1 MTACL
6 TLPLGP
12 RTDWV
17 QDEAPAPSATRFDAA
32 ANAQMERMLADFGR
46 VYRERNALLKE
57 VIEAHHDALLRLTM
71 AAEYRDD
78 DTAIHIVRIGYL
90 AEALALILGADKAWA
105 TMLRKAAPMHD
116 IGKIG
121 TPDHVL
127 KKRGRLDVAERE
139 IMNQHPEIGA
149 SMLGRSRIPL
159 FQMAAEVALNHHE
172 KYDGSG
178 YPYGRSGDGI
188 PLSGR
193 IVAVV
198 DFFDALTMDRCY
210 RKALPDD
217 QVRVMVESE
226 RGRSFDPV
234 VVDAFLAHWDRFTTL
249 RDIVTQTAPG
259 FSDLVQDTSLP
270 SNPFSG
276 VDQ

>member
-6 TLPLGP
+6 TLPLGS
-12 RTDWV
+12 RTDWP
-17 QDEAPAPSATRFDAA
+17 QDEAPAQNTTRFDAA

-90 AEALALILGADKAWA
+90 AEALALTLGADKAWA

-159 FQMAAEVALNHHE
+159 FQMAAEVALTHHE

-178 YPYGRSGDGI
+178 YPFGHLGDGI

-217 QVRVMVESE
+217 QVRVMVETE

-249 RDIVTQTAPG
+249 RDIVTDTAPG

-276 VDQ
+276 ADQ

>member
-6 TLPLGP
+6 TLPLGT
-12 RTDWV
+12 RTDWA

-90 AEALALILGADKAWA
+90 AEALASILGTDKAWA

-178 YPYGRSGDGI
+178 YPFGRSGDGI

-276 VDQ
+276 ADQ